1 MNILLNVAEGII
13 KEKYF
18 PRQIMKKLESL
29 GKVKQNMLDRPWSE
43 DELAEEIKGMDIC
56 ITHWHSP
63 QITPKVVKNADKLKF
78 IGHCAGSV
86 FNIVCEDVF
95 KKGIKV
101 SSSNKVM
108 AKAVA
113 EGALAY
119 ILTSRLKLKKYM
131 SLTKNGGWKAGVSEY
146 GDMKSLH
153 GADVLLV
160 GFGDIA
166 KYLYDLLV
174 PFNVNLTVY
183 DPFLK
188 KEVINKYSDINFVND
203 LDEAMGKADIVSI
216 HASRNPGS
224 QRLIGKDRID
234 RIKNNALFVNTARGS
249 IVDEKYLTEVLKS
262 GRIYAALDVYEEEP
276 LSTESEL
283 RNLPNVICMP
293 HVSGSSVVLG
303 YAEAIISEIES
314 LIIGKP
320 LSYEISAEKAGMMTR
335 S

>member
-1 MNILLNVAEGII
+1 MNILLNVSEGII

-18 PRQIMKKLESL
+18 PKQIMNKLESL
-29 GKVKQNMLDRPWSE
+29 GTVKQNMLDRPWTE
-43 DELAEEIKGMDIC
+43 DELAKEIKGMDIC
-56 ITHWHSP
+56 ITHWESP
-63 QITPKVVKNADKLKF
+63 QITSKVVKNADKLKF

-101 SSSNKVM
+101 SSANKVM

-113 EGALAY
+113 EGTLAY
-119 ILTSRLKLKKYM
+119 MLTSRLKITKYM
-131 SLTKNGGWKAGVSEY
+131 NITKNGGWKAGVSEY

-166 KYLYDLLV
+166 KFLYDLLV
-174 PFNVNLTVY
+174 PFNVNLSVY

-188 KEVINKYSDINFVND
+188 HEVINAYPDVNFIND
-203 LDEAMGKADIVSI
+203 LDEAMGNFDIVSI

-234 RIKNNALFVNTARGS
+234 KIKNDALFINTARGS

-276 LSTESEL
+276 LSKDSAL

-303 YAEAIISEIES
+303 YAEAIICEIEN
-314 LIIGKP
+314 IINGKP
-320 LSYEISAEKAGMMTR
+320 LAYEISAEKAGMMTR

>member
-18 PRQIMKKLESL
+18 PKEIMDKLKSL
-29 GKVKQNMLDRPWSE
+29 GNVKQNMLNRPWTE
-43 DELAEEIKGMDIC
+43 DELADEIIGMDIC
-56 ITHWHSP
+56 ITHWHST

-86 FNIVCEDVF
+86 FNIVCQDVF

-101 SSSNKVM
+101 SSSNRVM

-113 EGALAY
+113 EGALAFM
-119 ILTSRLKLKKYM
+119 LASRLKLKKYM
-131 SLTKNGGWKAGVSEY
+131 DLTQSGSWKAGVSEY

-153 GADVLLV
+153 GAEVLLV

-174 PFNVNLTVY
+174 PFNVKLSVY

-188 KEVINKYSDINFVND
+188 QEVINAYTDVNFIND
-203 LDEAMGKADIVSI
+203 LDSAICQADIVSI
-216 HASRNPGS
+216 HASKNPGS
-224 QRLIGKDRID
+224 KRLIGKDRID
-234 RIKNNALFVNTARGS
+234 MIKNEALFVNTARGS
-249 IVDEKYLTEVLKS
+249 IVDEKYLTKVLQS
-262 GRIYAALDVYEEEP
+262 GRIDAALDVYEEEP
-276 LSTESEL
+276 LSTDSPL
-283 RNLPNVICMP
+283 RDLPNVICMP

-303 YAEAIISEIES
+303 YAESMISEIEN
-314 LIIGKP
+314 IIENKP
-320 LSYEISAEKAGMMTR
+320 LAYEISAEKAGMMTR
-335 S
+335 

>member
-18 PRQIMKKLESL
+18 PKEIMDKLKSL
-29 GKVKQNMLDRPWSE
+29 GNVKQNMLNRPWTE
-43 DELAEEIKGMDIC
+43 DELADEIIGMDIC
-56 ITHWHSP
+56 ITHWHST

-86 FNIVCEDVF
+86 FNIVCQDVF

-101 SSSNKVM
+101 SSSNRVM

-113 EGALAY
+113 EGALAFM
-119 ILTSRLKLKKYM
+119 LASRLKFKKYM
-131 SLTKNGGWKAGVSEY
+131 DLTQSGSWKAGVSEY

-153 GADVLLV
+153 GAEVLLV

-174 PFNVNLTVY
+174 PFNVKLSVY

-188 KEVINKYSDINFVND
+188 QEVINAYTDVNFIND
-203 LDEAMGKADIVSI
+203 LDSAICQADIVSI
-216 HASRNPGS
+216 HASKNPGS
-224 QRLIGKDRID
+224 KRLIGKDRID
-234 RIKNNALFVNTARGS
+234 MIKNEALFVNTARGS
-249 IVDEKYLTEVLKS
+249 IVDEKYLTKVLQS
-262 GRIYAALDVYEEEP
+262 GRIDAALDVYEEEP
-276 LSTESEL
+276 LSTDSPL
-283 RNLPNVICMP
+283 RDLPNVICMP

-303 YAEAIISEIES
+303 YAESMISEIEN
-314 LIIGKP
+314 IIENKP
-320 LSYEISAEKAGMMTR
+320 LAYEISAEKAGMMTR
-335 S
+335 